1 MKATISL
8 EGLLALIHA
17 FSLSASNKRWLG
29 EKLIEEAHAE
39 EAKPAHISA
48 GKEAKPAHISAGKF
62 YGVWKD
68 EDYPELSADELAKEI
83 KASRKF
89 REDVMT
95 F

>member
-8 EGLLALIHA
+8 EGLLALIHT
-17 FSLSASNKRWLG
+17 FSLSASNKRWLA
-29 EKLIEEAHAE
+29 EKLIE
-39 EAKPAHISA
+39 
-48 GKEAKPAHISAGKF
+48 EAKPAHISAGKF
-62 YGVWKD
+62 YGAWKD
-68 EDYPELSADELAKEI
+68 EDYPELGADELAKEI

>member
-1 MKATISL
+1 MKGTISL
-8 EGLLALIHA
+8 EGLLALIHT
-17 FSLSASNKRWLG
+17 FSLSASNKRWLA

-39 EAKPAHISA
+39 
-48 GKEAKPAHISAGKF
+48 EAKPAHISAGKF

-68 EDYPELSADELAKEI
+68 EDYPDLSADELAKEI

-89 REDVMT
+89 REDVMA

>member
-8 EGLLALIHA
+8 EGLLTLIHT
-17 FSLSASNKRWLG
+17 FSLSASNKRW
-29 EKLIEEAHAE
+29 KLIEEAHAE
-39 EAKPAHISA
+39 EAKPAHV
-48 GKEAKPAHISAGKF
+48 SAGKF

-68 EDYPELSADELAKEI
+68 EDYPELGADELAKEI
-83 KASRKF
+83 KASRKL

>member
-8 EGLLALIHA
+8 EGLLALIH
-17 FSLSASNKRWLG
+17 
-29 EKLIEEAHAE
+29 
-39 EAKPAHISA
+39 
-48 GKEAKPAHISAGKF
+48 AKPAHISAGKF

>member
-8 EGLLALIHA
+8 DEILTLIHN
-17 FSLSASNKRWLG
+17 FSLSASNKRWLA
-29 EKLIEEAHAE
+29 EKLIEEAREE
-39 EAKPAHISA
+39 EANPIHV
-48 GKEAKPAHISAGKF
+48 SAGKF

-83 KASRKF
+83 RSSRKF
-89 REDVMT
+89 KEDAMT

>member
-1 MKATISL
+1 MISL
-8 EGLLALIHA
+8 DGLLDLIHA
-17 FSLSASNKRWLG
+17 FSLSAGNKRWLG

-39 EAKPAHISA
+39 EAKAAHL
-48 GKEAKPAHISAGKF
+48 SAGKF

-68 EDYPELSADELAKEI
+68 EDYPELSADELVKEI

-89 REDVMT
+89 RENVMT

>member
-8 EGLLALIHA
+8 EGLLALIHT

-39 EAKPAHISA
+39 
-48 GKEAKPAHISAGKF
+48 EAKPAHISAGKF